1 MKIVEPKVIVQPYN
15 AAQIKEN
22 IEIAGRTCYKSEDQI
37 TPESSNKMIKHLI
50 ERGHHSV
57 LEHEKLTVRFIC
69 DRGVTHELVRHRL
82 CAFSQESTR
91 YCNYGK
97 DKFGNEITVI
107 KPFFFEGTNKK
118 RYLQKRVWLTAM
130 GFAEKLYL
138 EMLEQGATPQEAR
151 SVLPNSLK
159 TEIVTTANIREW
171 RHIFTL
177 RCAKVAHPQI
187 QQIMIPLLQYLKV
200 NGLGQL
206 FADIPFNRDFPTE
219 HYAEVS
225 V

>member
-15 AAQIKEN
+15 ATQIKEN

-37 TPESSNKMIKHLI
+37 TPETSNKMIKHLI

-57 LEHEKLTVRFIC
+57 LEHEYLSVRFIC

-97 DKFGNEITVI
+97 DKFRNEITVI

-159 TEIVTTANIREW
+159 TEIVVTTNIREW
-171 RHIFTL
+171 RHILNL
-177 RCAKVAHPQI
+177 RCASTAHPQM
-187 QQIMIPLLQYLKV
+187 QQMMIPLLQFLKV
-200 NGLGQL
+200 NGPGQL
-206 FADIPFNRDFPTE
+206 FDDIPYNTDFPIE
-219 HYAEVS
+219 HYAGVFI
-225 V
+225 